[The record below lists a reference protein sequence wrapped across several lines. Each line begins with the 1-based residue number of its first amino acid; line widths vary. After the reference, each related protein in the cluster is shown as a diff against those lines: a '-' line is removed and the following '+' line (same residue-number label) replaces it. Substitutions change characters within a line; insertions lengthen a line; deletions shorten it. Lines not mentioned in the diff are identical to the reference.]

1 MAKLQMQRVYL
12 CALKRDRRDILETL
26 QRLEM
31 VEVRDFGETEIMLG
45 NAFEE
50 DEEDI
55 LLREQVRRNVEDAE
69 DSIDIIKNMSG
80 GKVAEPFFLKGR
92 KCLSDKEQKDYL
104 RNKYDKDIALV
115 RQIVSDNENIKDQK
129 SEISHIN
136 AKLESLKPWMD
147 LELPMS
153 FEGTKS
159 TKFIVGTLPESLTRI
174 QIKDIVMANL
184 DEDLSKDDELPIEVN
199 VISTIDVLTYF
210 TLICLRKD
218 EEKIVESLRKAG
230 FMPPII
236 DGDKPALEME
246 RDLKEQLKLAQESI
260 KKSESEINSKL
271 DKIDD
276 IRFLLDYETLR
287 LDRFDVVPRLVNAN
301 QVFFLKGYA
310 PLKYVNE
317 LREIISTKFAADI
330 RIENVEE
337 DDEDAP
343 VLLSNNFLSSPVE
356 GVIESYSLPSAKDPD
371 PTLAVSIFYYFMFGL
386 MLSDAG
392 YGFVIFAASIAGLIL
407 FRDSLEDSW
416 RKTLRMYTLA
426 GAFTIFW
433 GILFGSYFGDIVD
446 VTAKTFFGKNL
457 DAGQSL
463 AAPVWFNPV
472 VQPMRLLTFSL
483 IVGIIHLFVG
493 MFMKAI
499 KLAKQKEY
507 KAMFSEVI
515 LWYGILIGCI
525 MLLVSTEMLGSIFS
539 YDYTVIPPIVVSV
552 GKILAIVSAIGIV
565 LTNGSADNFGVK
577 IAQGLYA
584 LYGISGYLSDV
595 LSYSRLLALGLATGV
610 IASVINMMAAMV
622 AQSVGGVG
630 GVIVFIIILIAG
642 HTFNLLIN
650 ALGAYVH
657 TNRLQYVELFGK
669 FYDGGGL
676 KFSPLKM
683 NTKYFKFKESR
694 KNG

>member
-31 VEVRDFGETEIMLG
+31 VEVREFGEKEIMLG
-45 NAFEE
+45 NAVQE

-55 LLREQVRRNVEDAE
+55 LLREQVRRNIEDAK
-69 DSIDIIKNMSG
+69 DAIDIIKNMSG

-92 KCLSDKEQKDYL
+92 KILSDKEQKEYMDS
-104 RNKYDKDIALV
+104 KYEQDIALV
-115 RQIVSDNENIKDQK
+115 RQIVSDNENIKEQK
-129 SEISHIN
+129 SEIAHMN

-147 LELPMS
+147 LEVPMS
-153 FEGTKS
+153 FEGTKN
-159 TKFIVGTLPESLTRI
+159 TKFIVGTLPESLTRV
-174 QIKDIVMANL
+174 QIKDLIMSNL
-184 DEDLSKDDELPIEVN
+184 DENSSSDEIPVEVN
-199 VISTIDVLTYF
+199 VVSTLDVLTYF

-218 EEKIVESLRKAG
+218 EEKIVESLRKSG
-230 FMPPII
+230 FMPPIV

-246 RDLKEQLKLAQESI
+246 KELKEQLKLAQESI
-260 KKSESEINSKL
+260 RKSEVEIHSRL
-271 DKIDD
+271 DKIEDL
-276 IRFLLDYETLR
+276 RFLLDYETLR
-287 LDRFDVVPRLVNAN
+287 LDRFAVVPKLVNAN

-310 PLKYVNE
+310 PLKCVNE
-317 LREIISTKFAADI
+317 LRETISTKFAADI
-330 RIENVEE
+330 RIENVED

-343 VLLSNNFLSSPVE
+343 VLLANNVLSSPVE

-392 YGFVIFAASIAGLIL
+392 YGFVIFVASIAGLVL
-407 FRDSLEDSW
+407 FKDSLEDGW
-416 RKTLRMYTLA
+416 RKTLRMYALA
-426 GAFTIFW
+426 GGFTVFW

-446 VTAKTFFGKNL
+446 VTAKTFFGAKLEN
-457 DAGQSL
+457 GQSL
-463 AAPVWFNPV
+463 AVPVWFNPV

-493 MFMKAI
+493 MFMKAL
-499 KLAKQKEY
+499 KLAKQKDY

-539 YDYTVIPPIVVSV
+539 YDHTVVPAIVVSI

-565 LTNGSADNFGVK
+565 ITNGSADNFGVR

-610 IASVINMMAAMV
+610 IASVINMMGAMV
-622 AQSVGGVG
+622 AQSVGGIG
-630 GVIVFIIILIAG
+630 GVIVFIVIMIAG
-642 HTFNLLIN
+642 HTFNLSIN